1 MDEQW
6 LRDLLDRTTAGEP
19 PIGSLAVDSL
29 RAGIKRRRR
38 RRAQGTVACVAA
50 AALIGTAAVAAAR
63 TAGPPAARP
72 ARATGP
78 TTPMGLRG
86 GRNVSARPDR
96 TKVRQSN

>member
-38 RRAQGTVACVAA
+38 RRAQGTAACVAA
-50 AALIGTAAVAAAR
+50 VALIGTAAVAA
-63 TAGPPAARP
+63 TGAA
-72 ARATGP
+72 
-78 TTPMGLRG
+78 
-86 GRNVSARPDR
+86 S
-96 TKVRQSN
+96 